1 MNAWVNHG
9 GGMALL
15 RELYKQYNVV
25 NFPCGATGT
34 QMGGWFLHE
43 IKSVEDL
50 KGLKFRCSAFAGAVL
65 SRLGVV
71 PQQIAGG
78 DIYPSLEKR
87 SEEHT
92 SELQSL
98 MRISYAV

>member
-9 GGMALL
+9 CGMALL

-34 QMGGWFLHE
+34 QMGGWFRHE
-43 IKSVEDL
+43 VKSVEDL
-50 KGLKFRCSAFAGAVL
+50 KGLQFRCSAFAGAVL

-71 PQQIAGG
+71 PSRLPVRTEDRREGTECV
-78 DIYPSLEKR
+78 STCR
-87 SEEHT
+87 SRLSQHN
-92 SELQSL
+92 QK
-98 MRISYAV
+98 